1 MNEHVMPM
9 EAKRLASAAGARD
22 VPWAVSYLIHCRDRA
37 DAEQSLEALR
47 ANCPDQF
54 KQPRAVRVSGRGTAP
69 PAPHTLQ
76 SRGRCMEYRR
86 RPYG

>member
-54 KQPRAVRVSGRGTAP
+54 KQPPRFQGFKERGKAPWSRVFSKRGAGVENTK
-69 PAPHTLQ
+69 
-76 SRGRCMEYRR
+76 G
-86 RPYG
+86 